1 MCETLGRQDEEE
13 GVVPLFVFGDS
24 LYDVG
29 NNNYINTTTISQAN
43 FPPYGQ
49 TFFKFPTGRFSD
61 GRVIPDFIGEYAKLP
76 LILPYLY
83 PGIKD
88 FVKGMNFASGGA
100 GVLDQTF
107 PGYVVPLRRQVDYL
121 KEMKRSLRK
130 KLGTSETK
138 KLLSRAV
145 YLIAIGSNDY
155 GAFDPQSN
163 LLYQFYTTQQ
173 YVDSVIGNMTTFIKE
188 IYKTGGRKFSVLNI
202 GPIDHLPAVQE
213 AIISHGRTP
222 AWLEQFKRFIVLH
235 NQKLP
240 KALQKLAQKFKGFVF
255 SHTDFHTAIN
265 DIIHHPTKY
274 GMKEVKSACCGIGAL
289 RGRDSCGGKRGIKE
303 YELCE
308 NPEEYV
314 FFDANHG
321 TDRIYK
327 IIAEMMW
334 TGTSNIT
341 SPINLNS
348 LFYI

>member
-1 MCETLGRQDEEE
+1 MGNSKLVICGLLSISGIIQMCETLGRQDEEV

-49 TFFKFPTGRFSD
+49 TFFKFPTGGRFSD
-61 GRVIPDFIGEYAKLP
+61 GRVIPDFIGEHAKLP

-100 GVLDQTF
+100 GVLNQTF
-107 PGYVVPLRRQVDYL
+107 PGYSCDSDAEKVRRSQNQSQSNIVINGIVKVVPLRRQVDYF
-121 KEMKRSLRK
+121 KEMNRSLRK

-155 GAFDPQSN
+155 
-163 LLYQFYTTQQ
+163 
-173 YVDSVIGNMTTFIKE
+173 
-188 IYKTGGRKFSVLNI
+188 GGRKFSVLNI

-240 KALQKLAQKFKGFVF
+240 KALQKLAQKFKAIY

-274 GMKEVKSACCGIGAL
+274 VAPNTRKSIEKGMKEVKSACCGIGAL

-303 YELCE
+303 
-308 NPEEYV
+308 
-314 FFDANHG
+314 
-321 TDRIYK
+321 
-327 IIAEMMW
+327 
-334 TGTSNIT
+334 
-341 SPINLNS
+341 
-348 LFYI
+348 